1 MQQAGQRHGSAPALS
16 SEGRYPEG
24 HGQARKTQRRGPRH
38 DQPLES
44 DGTLLTAAGLLAR
57 LPLATQRDADTEHRA
72 QAQFDEFWRECAS
85 GPKAVRAF
93 LVDPTTTL
101 RPLREP
107 RLAARARRT
116 QAADHARD
124 RARRQAPGQRRPCA
138 ASEWSSWRG

>member
-24 HGQARKTQRRGPRH
+24 HQARKTQRRGPRH

-44 DGTLLTAAGLLAR
+44 DGKLLTAAGRLAR

-85 GPKAVRAF
+85 GPEAVRAF
-93 LVDPTTTL
+93 LVDPATTL

-107 RLAARARRT
+107 GLPSGPGAHRPPTTRATGRDARPRATEAVRR
-116 QAADHARD
+116 H
-124 RARRQAPGQRRPCA
+124 
-138 ASEWSSWRG
+138 